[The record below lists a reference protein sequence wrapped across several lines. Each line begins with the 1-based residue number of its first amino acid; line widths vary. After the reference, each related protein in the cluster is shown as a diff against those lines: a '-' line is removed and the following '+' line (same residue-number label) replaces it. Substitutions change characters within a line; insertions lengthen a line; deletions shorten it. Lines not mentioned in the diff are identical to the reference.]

1 MSKLTTY
8 KVNGLR
14 AANLE
19 CLSIRISGKSYP
31 SKAGKIPEY
40 VFHT

>member
-8 KVNGLR
+8 KVNGR
-14 AANLE
+14 KAASLE
-19 CLSIRISGKSYP
+19 CLSIRISRKSYP
-31 SKAGKIPEY
+31 TAAGKAPEY